1 MDRDAPT
8 TLARGAADPST
19 GPGAD
24 DLLAALAALRAT
36 DLPVH
41 GGRTMAYV
49 YDAGLGGLDELAA
62 RAQETVAGVN
72 GLDMTAF
79 PSVVTLENAVVAR
92 AAALLGGTPRT
103 AGTFTSGGTESCL
116 LAVLT
121 AREHARR
128 TRGVTAPEIVL
139 PDTAH
144 AAFHKA
150 AHLFGL
156 RVVSVPAGAD
166 FRVRAADMAAALTPD
181 TALVVA
187 SAPSYAHG
195 VVDPVAGIAAAAAA
209 RGVLC
214 HVDACIGGWYLGHL
228 RLAEDVPAPP
238 PFDLSVPGVTS
249 LSVDLHKY
257 GYTPKGAS
265 VLLFRDAEL
274 RRHGWFAHAS
284 WPGYPVVNA
293 TLQGTKPAGPLAG
306 AWAVLE
312 RIGTG
317 GYLELSRRVHLAVRQ
332 LTDGIGRIDGL
343 AVLGEPDAALVAVA
357 GDDPRVD
364 PFVVADEMR
373 LRGWYLQPQPAH
385 AGSPANVHLTVTA
398 AVADPARIAEL
409 LEELAAATDRAR
421 ELGPPTVDPGLLE
434 LAAALDPDA
443 LTPDE
448 AALALQAAGVGPDGA
463 LPARMAPVLAVL
475 QALPAPLTER
485 LLPEVVSRLYSR

>member
-1 MDRDAPT
+1 MDEAAGPGDDDT
-8 TLARGAADPST
+8 ILAR
-19 GPGAD
+19 
-24 DLLAALAALRAT
+24 LAGLRAA
-36 DLPVH
+36 DLPVR

-49 YDAGLGGLDELAA
+49 YDSGLAGLDDLAA
-62 RAQETVAGVN
+62 RAHTAFAGVN

-79 PSVVTLENAVVAR
+79 PSVVTLENDIVRRTAQ
-92 AAALLGGTPRT
+92 LLGGGPGT

-121 AREHARR
+121 AREHAAR

-139 PDTAH
+139 PQTAH

-150 AHLFGL
+150 AALFGL
-156 RVVSVPAGAD
+156 TAVTVPVDPAT
-166 FRVRAADMAAALTPD
+166 FRVRPQDVAAALTPR

-195 VVDPVAGIAAAAAA
+195 VVDPVQDVAAAAAE

-214 HVDACIGGWYLGHL
+214 HVDACIGGWYLGH
-228 RLAEDVPAPP
+228 RALAGGIAPPP
-238 PFDLSVPGVTS
+238 PFDLGVPGVSS

-265 VLLFRDAEL
+265 VLLFRDADL

-293 TLQGTKPAGPLAG
+293 TLQGTKSAGPLAA
-306 AWAVLE
+306 AWAVLHKV
-312 RIGTG
+312 GTA
-317 GYLELSRRVHLAVRQ
+317 GYVELARRVHEATRLLA
-332 LTDGIGRIDGL
+332 DGIGGIDGL
-343 AVLGEPDAALVAVA
+343 RVLGDPDASLVAVA
-357 GDDPRVD
+357 ADDPDLD

-373 LRGWYLQPQPAH
+373 LRGWYLQPQPAF
-385 AGSPANVHLTVTA
+385 AGSPANLHLTVTA

-409 LEELAAATDRAR
+409 LAELAAATDRAR
-421 ELGPPTVDPGLLE
+421 ALGPVTVDPGIVE
-434 LAAALDPDA
+434 IAAALDPA
-443 LTPDE
+443 TLGPAE
-448 AALALQAAGVGPDGA
+448 VALALEVAGVGADGA
-463 LPARMAPVLAVL
+463 LPQRMAPVLAVL

-485 LLPEVVSRLYSR
+485 LLPEVISRLYAG